1 MNEQIVA
8 LSVDKIQTFLTEVIH
23 SHAQEK
29 QTEEATLR
37 GIINSSYQVSRGF
50 FEHIHNKFPEF
61 DNYVLL
67 KCSGVYVFRCTLS
80 EAELESRLNTLFED
94 YYRESQG
101 QKLIRWTVFSSEGLD
116 DISAIQKAKASLK
129 KTNNWNKII
138 SKNRELL
145 FTFCKVQEDED
156 KK

>member
-29 QTEEATLR
+29 QTEDATLR
-37 GIINSSYQVSRGF
+37 GIINSSYQVSKGF

-80 EAELESRLNTLFED
+80 EAELESL
-94 YYRESQG
+94 S
-101 QKLIRWTVFSSEGLD
+101 LIH
-116 DISAIQKAKASLK
+116 I
-129 KTNNWNKII
+129 
-138 SKNRELL
+138 
-145 FTFCKVQEDED
+145 
-156 KK
+156 